1 MRSEDQ
7 VKIKSTTSPA
17 DSNTT
22 AVDGQRSVKKLWQ
35 DQAQSNLIL
44 KRSHNKHNDA
54 NDEATTATSNDS
66 IANQG
71 DSVSSDGKSQDR
83 EGVEGKQER
92 PKQMQRRR
100 RTTEYQLKRLLEI
113 FETITD
119 TPSFGQRDGIAQEL
133 GMTNREV
140 QVWFQN
146 RRAKMAKL
154 RAEALRRENTQRE
167 LMFNQLAMHGH
178 IQQQQDIQRVPVAV
192 AIDYATLKQ
201 HQLNDPR
208 ANYQI
213 LSSVNTTG
221 LGLLPSKGNGDGF
234 NSPAALSNFTQ
245 RPQSQRYNNA
255 TLPAMYV
262 LSAQN
267 ERLLS
272 IKQQQ
277 QQKNTALGLPVQVI
291 NFGQS
296 SALKQEYTVD
306 SGRVSDFSGSDGK
319 TSVGLS
325 SPFRDI
331 DLQGGQGFGIGR
343 TANTGLSRQES
354 DDLKLDKNAGLAGV
368 NYSTNL
374 QVSSIQ
380 KDQSQM
386 LNVPSNNSSD
396 HQFFLKGVGGHS
408 VSDFIQSPHL
418 SNELP
423 SWFISNNSTTFA
435 VPVDASSLPSLSVNY
450 QSYRYEPKYKD
461 LKQHQTVV
469 NQSQEL
475 ESPTDKVFPFFK
487 SKMPN
492 DANYE
497 ATDKSMGLQKSNA
510 IGHSEKDSAVD
521 HAPSIISNSARPFKK
536 QRQSVSL

>member
-1 MRSEDQ
+1 MRSDDQ
-7 VKIKSTTSPA
+7 VKSESTTSPA

-35 DQAQSNLIL
+35 DQAQSNLVL
-44 KRSHNKHNDA
+44 KRSHEHNDA
-54 NDEATTATSNDS
+54 NDEATSSTSNDS
-66 IANQG
+66 ITNQG
-71 DSVSSDGKSQDR
+71 DSVSNDGKSQNHKGGD
-83 EGVEGKQER
+83 EKKER

-178 IQQQQDIQRVPVAV
+178 IQQQQDIQGVTVAV

-201 HQLNDPR
+201 HHLNDPR

-213 LSSVNTTG
+213 LSSAANTTG

-277 QQKNTALGLPVQVI
+277 QQKNTALGFPVQAGS
-291 NFGQS
+291 FGQS

-319 TSVGLS
+319 SSVGLS

-343 TANTGLSRQES
+343 TVDTGLSRQES
-354 DDLKLDKNAGLAGV
+354 DDLKLDRTAGLAGV
-368 NYSTNL
+368 NYSSNL

-435 VPVDASSLPSLSVNY
+435 VPADASLPSLHVNY
-450 QSYRYEPKYKD
+450 QSYRYDSKYKD
-461 LKQHQTVV
+461 QKQTNNVV
-469 NQSQEL
+469 DQSQEL
-475 ESPTDKVFPFFK
+475 ESPTDKVLPFFK
-487 SKMPN
+487 SKMSN
-492 DANYE
+492 DTNKAS
-497 ATDKSMGLQKSNA
+497 DVSMELQKSNA

-536 QRQSVSL
+536 QRYSVSL